1 MEESIN
7 PPPPLTTFSL
17 FSELPTEI
25 RLKIWDFACCQP
37 RNIALNNEFYRDE
50 GADSIFYT
58 ERYFSIL
65 TPLRAP
71 AILSV
76 SQESRAEA
84 LNYYQMQFRTRT
96 PFPSYECMT
105 SGHASSGLWINYRCD
120 RLVPRGFYNIV
131 GMESFLGHARRN
143 LRSMAI
149 DIIGQLYSDMFTY
162 LFLKTLWPFEVMDE
176 IILYDG
182 NDFAPFKKGYRG
194 GKIEFAFRDLL
205 NPSEL
210 LQSAHDRLCRCLD
223 AVDQKTKAENGEAE
237 NEKELDLP
245 YMPCLTT
252 GVFKR
257 PRVRIMQPFEGTTD
271 LMIG

>member
-1 MEESIN
+1 MEQTIN

-17 FSELPTEI
+17 FSQLPTEI
-25 RLKIWDFACCQP
+25 RLKIWDFACHQP
-37 RNIALNNEFYRDE
+37 RNIALNNEFCRHK

-65 TPLRAP
+65 TSLRAP
-71 AILSV
+71 AILFV
-76 SQESRAEA
+76 SKESRAEA
-84 LNYYQMQFRTRT
+84 LHYYQLDFKTRT
-96 PFPSYECMT
+96 PFPYYEGMT
-105 SGHASSGLWINYRCD
+105 SGLWINYRCD
-120 RLVPRGFYNIV
+120 RLVPRGFYNII

-149 DIIGQLYSDMFTY
+149 DIMGQFYSDMFNY
-162 LFLKTLWPFEVMDE
+162 LFMKTLWPFEVMEE

-194 GKIEFAFRDLL
+194 GKIEFAFRDLP

-223 AVDQKTKAENGEAE
+223 EVEHKTKDENGEAE
-237 NEKELDLP
+237 NEKKLDLP
-245 YMPCLTT
+245 YMTCLTT

-257 PRVRIMQPFEGTTD
+257 PRVRIMQPFEGTAD
-271 LMIG
+271 MMIG